1 MVNDHFGGFELGCV
15 NHFEDGVQV
24 VSHSWVNLLQLAK
37 CLLVHFRFSNSTGGH
52 REAFCFEGSE
62 VQILKMSDKVLLPLW
77 HLLTISWVA
86 IVNAEIDEL
95 FLHLVNDSLAC
106 SLVLFLKALRFSFPI
121 KLISLNEILL
131 GIGRLQQSRFLLL
144 SRLLFYLA
152 LVWAPF
158 VINLC
163 CEATP
168 LCILAL
174 KRLPCHVADQ
184 LHNLVFGFLS
194 VSFVQEVL
202 SDEGTNLDHGVR
214 QESLEEVTQV
224 LASLLQKGSLHVTY
238 IFLFRETRSSFSAA
252 NVSLD
257 LILELS

>member
-1 MVNDHFGGFELGCV
+1 M
-15 NHFEDGVQV
+15 
-24 VSHSWVNLLQLAK
+24 
-37 CLLVHFRFSNSTGGH
+37 
-52 REAFCFEGSE
+52 
-62 VQILKMSDKVLLPLW
+62 
-77 HLLTISWVA
+77 
-86 IVNAEIDEL
+86 
-95 FLHLVNDSLAC
+95 
-106 SLVLFLKALRFSFPI
+106 
-121 KLISLNEILL
+121 
-131 GIGRLQQSRFLLL
+131 
-144 SRLLFYLA
+144 
-152 LVWAPF
+152 
-158 VINLC
+158 INLC

-174 KRLPCHVADQ
+174 KRLPRHVADQ
-184 LHNLVFGFLS
+184 LHNLVFGFFT
-194 VSFVQEVL
+194 VRFVQEVL